1 MAKMLQHDIVRIRSG
16 PKIWL
21 SGKMCFLMNGK
32 ARIPSYWD
40 PGELFVSSHRIKK
53 AHSGCQSDWPEQWRV
68 IHNTRIR
75 LRTWLLFLLP
85 FCGWMTEHRW
95 RTLSAFLK
103 LLPVNHRMAVS
114 PRFFTTNK
122 TLGPLP
128 TVLEMIYKLGRRT
141 PVLGRVS
148 HSPTSKN
155 GWGWK
160 CFGTVLCYGLVFFLW
175 MVCWLKSQNRRD
187 KVVIAQALAALKQG
201 PLLMC
206 SYLC

>member
-1 MAKMLQHDIVRIRSG
+1 MERPGSHLIEIQGSCLCLPTGSRKPILA
-16 PKIWL
+16 
-21 SGKMCFLMNGK
+21 
-32 ARIPSYWD
+32 ARTID
-40 PGELFVSSHRIKK
+40 PNSE
-53 AHSGCQSDWPEQWRV
+53 V

-128 TVLEMIYKLGRRT
+128 TILEMIYKLGRRT

-160 CFGTVLCYGLVFFLW
+160 CFGTVLCYGLVFLLW
-175 MVCWLKSQNRRD
+175 MVC
-187 KVVIAQALAALKQG
+187 
-201 PLLMC
+201 
-206 SYLC
+206 